1 MLLCWQEVLKKRHT
15 ILASLLS
22 TVNLALA
29 TRFNQYFV
37 NHSPLESLQ
46 GKNVPGFE
54 IPIAITGLFLLV
66 SFLAIRRED

>member
-1 MLLCWQEVLKKRHT
+1 MFLCWRQVLKKRHT
-15 ILASLLS
+15 IFASLLFIAS
-22 TVNLALA
+22 LAYA

-37 NHSPLESLQ
+37 DLSSLKSLQ

-54 IPIAITGLFLLV
+54 IPITITGLFLLV